1 MIEYEKT
8 DISEGIDVNK
18 INLSK
23 QCDIC
28 HYWYFKDIGFKYE
41 PYHCNGCHNLM
52 EKAMGF
58 NNVAT
63 VYIKENA
70 YRIHFDIQVKIMQLM

>member
-28 HYWYFKDIGFKYE
+28 RYWYFKDIGFKYE
-41 PYHCNGCHNLM
+41 PYHCNGCHDLM
-52 EKAMGF
+52 EKARGF
-58 NNVAT
+58 NNVAI
-63 VYIKENA
+63 VYIEENT
-70 YRIHFDIQVKIMQLM
+70 YRIHFDIQVKMMQLM